1 MTAQDPRSAAPGA
14 AAPDRSDIPATPDS
28 AAAPDFTATADVTA
42 TLDSAAAPDFSGTP
56 GYAPDGP
63 VIAVVGATGQVGRVM
78 LTLLAERA
86 VPHSAIR
93 AFASARS
100 AGSTVQYAGLELPV
114 EDAAAADLSANGG
127 VDIAIFSAGGSTSK
141 ALAPRF
147 VEVGAVVV
155 DNSSAWRRDD
165 QVPLVVA
172 EVNPEAIHERPRGI
186 IANPNCT
193 TMAAMP
199 TLKALHEEA
208 GLSRL
213 TIATYQAVSGSGVK
227 GVAELAAQLRAG
239 ADRME
244 QLATDGGAVELGDPE
259 VYAAPIA
266 FNVLAMAGSLV
277 EDGSGE
283 TDEEQKLR
291 HETRKIL
298 GLPELPVAGTCVRVP
313 VMTGHAVA
321 VHAEFERP
329 LDAER
334 ARTVLEQAEGVTVT
348 DLPTP
353 LDAAG
358 RDGTFVGRIRQDQ
371 SVPDG
376 RGLVLFAVAD
386 NLRKGAALNA
396 IQITELLARK
406 DQR

>member
-1 MTAQDPRSAAPGA
+1 MTSSTPSSSTP
-14 AAPDRSDIPATPDS
+14 SDATG
-28 AAAPDFTATADVTA
+28 FDVT
-42 TLDSAAAPDFSGTP
+42 TTP

-63 VIAVVGATGQVGRVM
+63 VIALVGATGQVGQVM
-78 LTLLAERA
+78 LALLADRA
-86 VPHSAIR
+86 VPHSGVR

-100 AGSTVQYAGLELPV
+100 AGRTVPYAGQTLLV
-114 EDAAAADLSANGG
+114 EDAETADITSPGKR

-141 ALAPRF
+141 ALSPRF
-147 VEVGAVVV
+147 AEAGATVV
-155 DNSSAWRRDD
+155 DNSSAFRRDD
-165 QVPLVVA
+165 QVPLVVS
-172 EVNPEAIHERPRGI
+172 EVNPEAIDATPRGI

-199 TLKALHEEA
+199 TLKPLHDAA
-208 GLSRL
+208 GLARL
-213 TIATYQAVSGSGVK
+213 KIATYQAVSGSGVA
-227 GVAELAAQLRAG
+227 GVAELAGQVRAG
-239 ADRME
+239 ADE
-244 QLATDGGAVELGDPE
+244 VEKLALDGSAVDLGEPSTY
-259 VYAAPIA
+259 VRPIA

-291 HETRKIL
+291 HESRKIL

-313 VMTGHAVA
+313 VMSGHAVA
-321 VHAEFERP
+321 VHAEFDRP
-329 LDAER
+329 ITPDQ
-334 ARTVLEQAEGVTVT
+334 ARELLEAADGVTVV

-376 RGLVLFAVAD
+376 KGLVLFAVAD

-396 IQITELLARK
+396 IQIAELIATRT
-406 DQR
+406 RS